1 MNNRK
6 HDLRIVPRTE
16 RSQAGDAMMSVR
28 SAFQMKP
35 PTAPAPADLFWEC
48 AVCGPIEP
56 MALPTGR
63 WIKRSCECQRKARR
77 DQEDQWKRQSW
88 IEEYR
93 IRTYGGWLGE
103 SWIDKDVVSEMSAK
117 TFANYDRTLFPQA
130 YDAALAFARN
140 PKGNLIFS
148 GSYGTGKTHLEAAIA
163 NYLREQTPPRRA
175 GDYGVSS
182 LFVTAPQFFT
192 VHDQTK
198 KQFDQTKYLSLIQ
211 QAIEAPVLF
220 IDDTDK
226 SKPKEERHE
235 VYFLIIDERYK
246 AKRPTVISTNKREM
260 LDEHIGEA
268 AMDRLM
274 RGVVHIKMVG
284 SSYRLEEEG

>member
-1 MNNRK
+1 MR
-6 HDLRIVPRTE
+6 
-16 RSQAGDAMMSVR
+16 M
-28 SAFQMKP
+28 
-35 PTAPAPADLFWEC
+35 
-48 AVCGPIEP
+48 
-56 MALPTGR
+56 LP
-63 WIKRSCECQRKARR
+63 
-77 DQEDQWKRQSW
+77 
-88 IEEYR
+88 
-93 IRTYGGWLGE
+93 GE
-103 SWIDKDVVSEMSAK
+103 ISAK
-117 TFANYDRTLFPQA
+117 TFETYDRTLFPQA
-130 YDAALAFARN
+130 DDAALAFVRN

-148 GSYGTGKTHLEAAIA
+148 GSYGTGKTHLEVAIV
-163 NYLREQTPPRRA
+163 NYLREESAPRRP
-175 GDYGVSS
+175 GDYGISS
-182 LFVTAPQFFT
+182 LFVTTPQFFA

-211 QAIEAPVLF
+211 QAIETPVLF

-274 RGVVHIKMVG
+274 RGVVHIKMIG